1 MGLTKPIEQ
10 VFIKLLRYI
19 YVSKRYYTRRDWN
32 EMECDRVIDCNSG
45 HDINYNS
52 YRTSGQKVRKQ
63 KTVTEH
69 EK

>member
-1 MGLTKPIEQ
+1 
-10 VFIKLLRYI
+10 
-19 YVSKRYYTRRDWN
+19 
-32 EMECDRVIDCNSG
+32 MECDRVIDCNSG

-63 KTVTEH
+63 KTVTEP